1 MRTLIL
7 PFDIFGEC
15 RKYNIPLWQCP
26 QFLFLMMGSLIIISS
41 LFSYVLGTK
50 YIEDPQITTLFIL
63 FLTGI
68 LLAITFV
75 ITRSFE
81 RLAEA
86 NRLKSEFISIV
97 SHQLR
102 SPLTNVKWGLDF
114 LREEG
119 GKRTEQEGEYFDIIR
134 ENTRRMEEL
143 VEDLLTVSRIQQGS
157 LPFQKKEFSFE
168 ELLRTVLSE
177 FQSFINASNIEV
189 KIEGEK
195 MAQIVTDPS
204 LVRHIVANLLDN
216 AIRYAW
222 QESSQDSR
230 ERKEN
235 RKILVRY
242 RQLDDLLQVEVQ
254 DNGIGIPQE
263 DQRFIFQKFFRS
275 SNAVRR
281 QTQGSGLGLYIVKSL
296 LEKMGGTIG
305 FASEENKGSTFWF
318 TIPTAKQ

>member
-119 GKRTEQEGEYFDIIR
+119 GERTEQEGEYFDIIR